1 MLILSLLPQMLMGF
15 KLMHLT
21 HRVRASTCKQL
32 IGDEGEDFFYE
43 GKDGTNGLKALCTR
57 INCEIFSS
65 KRSKKHDAKSPFL
78 TGGSIFQA
86 KNMPFFVI

>member
-1 MLILSLLPQMLMGF
+1 MLMGF

-43 GKDGTNGLKALCTR
+43 GKDGKK
-57 INCEIFSS
+57 
-65 KRSKKHDAKSPFL
+65 KRKSWQ
-78 TGGSIFQA
+78 SRS
-86 KNMPFFVI
+86 

>member
-43 GKDGTNGLKALCTR
+43 GKDG
-57 INCEIFSS
+57 
-65 KRSKKHDAKSPFL
+65 KKKTKS
-78 TGGSIFQA
+78 
-86 KNMPFFVI
+86 

>member
-32 IGDEGEDFFYE
+32 IGDEGEDFFLWGQRWE
-43 GKDGTNGLKALCTR
+43 KEK
-57 INCEIFSS
+57 E
-65 KRSKKHDAKSPFL
+65 KL
-78 TGGSIFQA
+78 TISQL
-86 KNMPFFVI
+86 NSLNEYVIRDEWPQGVVHEN